1 MCKACNDTGKVHEYA
16 GMGIVRVLP
25 CACHQSNEDR
35 FEKLL
40 ERFGLDDNSRTEE
53 KIFQA

>member
-1 MCKACNDTGKVHEYA
+1 MCKACNGSGKIHEYA
-16 GMGIVRVLP
+16 EMGIVRIFP
-25 CACHQSNEDR
+25 CACHRPSEER

-40 ERFGLDDNSRTEE
+40 ERFGLIDNSRTEE